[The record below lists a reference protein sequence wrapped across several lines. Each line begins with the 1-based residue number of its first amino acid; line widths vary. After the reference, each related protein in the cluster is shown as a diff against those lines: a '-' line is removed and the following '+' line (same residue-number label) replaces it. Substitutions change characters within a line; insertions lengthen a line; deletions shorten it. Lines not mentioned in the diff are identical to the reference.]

1 MNAAF
6 RLSVWLPLLAAL
18 ASAAGLFAPGFYRD
32 SPYLKTLWRGNDA
45 VTLFVI
51 VPALILSLWAYRR
64 GSLRGLLL
72 WMGLLLYLAYNYAF
86 YLFAAAFNAA
96 FPLYAALL
104 SVSGFALVFGLS
116 ALPVRQLAFS
126 TRRRGWIVAYLILI
140 AAVLCGVEIP
150 PIIRFLS
157 DGTVP
162 PLVEQTDHPTS
173 VVYALD
179 LTTVVPLSLLAA
191 VWLWRNEKWGYIL
204 AVLMLVKG
212 GTYGLVLTANSL
224 ILKLTHTGED
234 LLLPFYL
241 FVMLGGLAGLI
252 WLLRPARA
260 APA

>member
-1 MNAAF
+1 MGTAF
-6 RLSVWLPLLAAL
+6 RLSVWLPPLAAL

-32 SPYLKTLWRGNDA
+32 SLYLQTLWRGNDA
-45 VTLFVI
+45 VTLFII

-64 GSLRGLLL
+64 GSQRGLLL

-104 SVSGFALVFGLS
+104 SISGFALAFGLYG
-116 ALPVRQLAFS
+116 LPFRQLTFS
-126 TRRRGWIVAYLILI
+126 RHRRGWVVAYLLLI

-150 PIIRFLS
+150 PIIRFLA

-179 LTTVVPLSLLAA
+179 LAIVVPLSLLAGF
-191 VWLWRNEKWGYIL
+191 WLWQGKRWGYLL

-212 GTYGLVLTANSL
+212 CTYGLVLSANSL
-224 ILKLTHTGED
+224 ILRFTHMGED
-234 LLLPFYL
+234 SLLPFYL
-241 FVMLGGLAGLI
+241 FVMLGGLAGLL
-252 WLLRPARA
+252 WLLRPVRA